1 MNKAV
6 KGEKAVRKAKV
17 SVPVRYAAQQYQ
29 FIDLTP
35 SAVGRGFLQTKRTLP
50 MLTNLNNSLTLLF
63 LHGIDFIHFCI
74 DPHFGTIIS

>member
-35 SAVGRGFLQTKRTLP
+35 SVVGRGFSPDQEDPPYVDEPQQLFDFTVFTL
-50 MLTNLNNSLTLLF
+50 
-63 LHGIDFIHFCI
+63 I
-74 DPHFGTIIS
+74 